1 MFHSVALPL
10 HFADKVP
17 LTLIQLG
24 QTSKDKAWNLEH
36 ARRTVIEAVQKDKSR
51 KPRMVVLPECWNSP
65 YGVQYFDTYAE
76 DFGGAYEA
84 VKAPLSGERIDAAPA
99 IEASSEEKQVAEQQ
113 QQAFEKRWTIDGIK
127 PIDVSNSPSETVKMM
142 AGLAKELDIVLVGGS
157 IPERD
162 AKTGK
167 LYNTA
172 TVFDETG
179 RLISMHR
186 KLHLFDIDI
195 PGKMTFQES
204 KTLTAGDRITVFECS
219 LGRFGLAIC
228 YDLRFPKL
236 PRWPRGSARAPSS
249 TPAPSTPRP
258 VRGPGSCSSEG
269 AQPTTR
275 STSSPAR
282 RQTLG
287 R

>member
-1 MFHSVALPL
+1 MHLLARSLPLLFSRTSVVGRSKMFHSVALPL

-113 QQAFEKRWTIDGIK
+113 QKAFEKRWTIDGIK

-179 RLISMHR
+179 GRLPQFF
-186 KLHLFDIDI
+186 LL
-195 PGKMTFQES
+195 
-204 KTLTAGDRITVFECS
+204 
-219 LGRFGLAIC
+219 
-228 YDLRFPKL
+228 
-236 PRWPRGSARAPSS
+236 
-249 TPAPSTPRP
+249 
-258 VRGPGSCSSEG
+258 SSENAIDG
-269 AQPTTR
+269 
-275 STSSPAR
+275 
-282 RQTLG
+282 
-287 R
+287 